1 MKKLFLIFL
10 GALIASA
17 HAFTIGEYEAL
28 KQKNPRDLCLY
39 LSGLSNGF
47 YWGESMGLKSNEKNK
62 NFCPEKQQIS
72 LNCQN
77 HISLI
82 DNYINLMKQTPVSSP
97 LVSNEAPL
105 EPTFYSVLRKAYS
118 CN

>member
-1 MKKLFLIFL
+1 MKKIILIFFCVL
-10 GALIASA
+10 MATA
-17 HAFTIGEYEAL
+17 HALTIGEYEAL
-28 KQKNPRDLCLY
+28 KQKNPRDICLY

-47 YWGESMGLKSNEKNK
+47 YWGESMGLKSSEKNK
-62 NFCPEKQQIS
+62 NFCPEKQQIP

-82 DNYINLMKQTPVSSP
+82 DNYINLMKQTSLTSP
-97 LVSNEAPL
+97 LVSNESPL
-105 EPTFYSVLRKAYS
+105 EPTFYGVLRKAYS